1 MTFIKLN
8 IIKLDIKLV
17 GWGTKII
24 ESGPKKARPTNE
36 QKLTNS
42 TQGWERRNKYMARLN
57 EVEVS

>member
-24 ESGPKKARPTNE
+24 ESGPKQARPTNE
-36 QKLTNS
+36 KSLQIQHRDGKGGIS
-42 TQGWERRNKYMARLN
+42 TWLD
-57 EVEVS
+57 